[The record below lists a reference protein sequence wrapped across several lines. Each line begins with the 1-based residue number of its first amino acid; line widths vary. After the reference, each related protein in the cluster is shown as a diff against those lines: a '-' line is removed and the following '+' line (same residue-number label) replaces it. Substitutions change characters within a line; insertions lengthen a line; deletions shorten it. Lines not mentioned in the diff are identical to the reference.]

1 MRTFFRSATLSVVFL
16 FAAFGLAPRLV
27 SQPGWQSLFN
37 GRNLSGWVPVN
48 GEPGTWRV
56 EKGEIVSTGLPIGV
70 MRSERQYENFLLE
83 VDWMHTAPGGNSGM
97 FLWSDAIPGERNRL
111 PNGIEVQMLDHEWV
125 TENRRP
131 GFDPPIAYVQ
141 GELFGVGGVRTI
153 PDNPRGER
161 SKALRQLTRPRWYW
175 NHYTVVAVDGTVKLA
190 VNGTFVNGLSHS
202 TKRRGYLCLE
212 AEGAEIHFKN
222 LRILELPPSAPL

>member
-1 MRTFFRSATLSVVFL
+1 MFRFPFALAFLSL
-16 FAAFGLAPRLV
+16 AGIWLAA
-27 SQPGWQSLFN
+27 QPAVQPLFN
-37 GRNLSGWVPVN
+37 GRDLSGWVPVN
-48 GEPGTWRV
+48 TAPDTWSVRDGELICSGQ
-56 EKGEIVSTGLPIGV
+56 PIGV
-70 MRSERQYENFLLE
+70 MRSEREYENFILE
-83 VDWMHTAPGGNSGM
+83 VDWMHTEAGGNSGI

-111 PNGIEVQMLDHEWV
+111 PNGIEVQMLDHDWV
-125 TENRRP
+125 TVNRRP

-141 GELFGVGGVRTI
+141 GELFGVGGVKTI

-161 SKALRQLTRPRWYW
+161 SKALRQLTRPRYHW

-190 VNGTFVNGLSHS
+190 VNGTFVNGLAHA

-212 AEGAEIHFKN
+212 SEGAKIHFKN

>member
-1 MRTFFRSATLSVVFL
+1 MRTFFRSATLTVVLL

-27 SQPGWQSLFN
+27 SQPAWQSLFN
-37 GRNLSGWVPVN
+37 GRDLSGWVPVN

-83 VDWMHTAPGGNSGM
+83 VDWMHTASGGNSGI

-161 SKALRQLTRPRWYW
+161 SKALRQLTRPRWHW